1 MEVVMSTIQNAAGNF
16 QTIRAPEGSKRV
28 SRVTSAMIV
37 ALALG
42 AFMMGFAFSYYA
54 ALPAALAGTAYLG
67 LLASIN

>member
-1 MEVVMSTIQNAAGNF
+1 MSTVQNALSDF
-16 QTIRAPEGSKRV
+16 QAVREAKGSEPA
-28 SRVTSAMIV
+28 SRLTTVIIL

-54 ALPAALAGTAYLG
+54 ALPAALAGTAYLA